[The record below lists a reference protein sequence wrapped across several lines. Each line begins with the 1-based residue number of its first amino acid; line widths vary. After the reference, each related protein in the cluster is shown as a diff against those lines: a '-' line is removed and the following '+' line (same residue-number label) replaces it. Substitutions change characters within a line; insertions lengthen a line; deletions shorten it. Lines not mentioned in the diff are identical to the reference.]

1 MQTSSKNSTAIK
13 QQTGTESTECK
24 TCGAPASYS
33 YFGAISCH
41 SCKMFFK
48 RNAERRQVNCIYILQ
63 VHLLI
68 FI

>member
-1 MQTSSKNSTAIK
+1 
-13 QQTGTESTECK
+13 
-24 TCGAPASYS
+24 
-33 YFGAISCH
+33 
-41 SCKMFFK
+41 MFFK